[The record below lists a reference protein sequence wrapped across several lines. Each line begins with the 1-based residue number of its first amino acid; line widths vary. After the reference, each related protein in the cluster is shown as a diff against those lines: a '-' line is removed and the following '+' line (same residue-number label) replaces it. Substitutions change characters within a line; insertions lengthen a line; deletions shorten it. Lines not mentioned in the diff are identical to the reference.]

1 MCDAAPCWR
10 PGARAPAR
18 RGQERLQR
26 PKPAWRRSPW
36 AAPALAAA
44 LALGIPQRARAEAPV
59 PLARLTG
66 QVEIDGVVDEAA
78 WQAIVPVPTV
88 VYWPA
93 FGSAPSETT
102 EIRVAYDDGH
112 LYLGARLRDSDPSE
126 VRANSLYRDEDA
138 GDDGVGIIVDPFN
151 DDATALSFHTMPTG
165 ARVDGTIT
173 ADLASGEPDW
183 SWNGHWEAAARRTSD
198 GWSAEMRIPFST
210 LGFQSETGRVTM
222 GLSVYRWLA
231 RQNERHVWPHVPPRW
246 PQAYSKPSK
255 LMDVA
260 LTGVASRRA
269 LYITPYT
276 LAGYSVSTPPEAERR
291 PARDIETAVY
301 SAGVDAKYGV
311 TSELTLDLT
320 VNTDFAQVEADDEQ
334 INLTRFPL
342 FFPEKRQFFLERAG
356 IFEFKFNASG
366 DGRLFHS
373 RRIGLAEG
381 EPVAILGGARLAG
394 RVGRWDLGA
403 LDIQTARSDALPSE
417 NFGVLRLRRQLDDPL
432 SSVGGLMTSRVGL
445 DGRYQLAYGL
455 DSTVHVIADEFL
467 TLKWAQSMRSP
478 RLDEAAPGEAAPGE
492 AVPARPIDSGRAVA
506 LWERRRGEGLSYRA
520 ELSWAGVDFDPGVG
534 FEPYQ
539 GYRSAELFSSYSWL
553 LDAGSPVAEVWLD
566 TRGQAYQRNSDEL
579 IVSAL
584 VTPMLGFTLASG
596 DSIEVLSRHRHEA
609 VPEPL
614 VLDGGIEVPEG
625 RYIFHRAGAWLT
637 MADGRRLRCD
647 ASLEGGEFYDGYSF
661 SALLSPGWNPSPH
674 FGLSGD
680 YQIEAIRFPDR
691 DVALDAHVARLRL
704 KLAFDIHASLSAY
717 LQYSSL
723 TERTSV
729 NVRLRQ
735 HIREGT
741 DLWVVYDERVGGDTH
756 AHERAL
762 LLKYTHAIVR

>member
-1 MCDAAPCWR
+1 MCEASRRWR
-10 PGARAPAR
+10 SGARVPAGRAPEDLPRRERAR
-18 RGQERLQR
+18 CG
-26 PKPAWRRSPW
+26 SSW

-44 LALGIPQRARAEAPV
+44 LALGVPQRARAEPPV
-59 PLARLTG
+59 PLSRLTG

-78 WQAIVPVPTV
+78 WQAIAPVPTI

-93 FGSAPSETT
+93 FGSAPSEVT

-126 VRANSLYRDEDA
+126 VRANSLSRDEDV
-138 GDDGVGIIVDPFN
+138 GDDSVGLIVDPFN
-151 DDATALSFHTMPTG
+151 DDATALSFYTMPTG

-173 ADLASGEPDW
+173 GDLASGEPDW

-222 GLSVYRWLA
+222 GLSVVRWLA
-231 RQNERHVWPHVPPRW
+231 RQNERHVWPHVPPKW
-246 PQAYSKPSK
+246 FNAYSKPSK
-255 LMDVA
+255 LRDVA
-260 LTGVASRRA
+260 LTGVVPRRA
-269 LYITPYT
+269 LYITPYA
-276 LAGYSVSTPPEAERR
+276 LVGYSVSTPPEAAHR
-291 PARDIETAVY
+291 PVRDIETAVY
-301 SAGVDAKYGV
+301 NAGVDAKYGV

-342 FFPEKRQFFLERAG
+342 FAPEKRQFFLERAG
-356 IFEFKFNASG
+356 IFEFKFNLSG

-394 RVGRWDLGA
+394 RVGRWDIGA
-403 LDIQTARSDALPSE
+403 LDMQTARSDALPSE

-432 SSVGGLMTSRVGL
+432 STVGGMLTSRVGL

-455 DSTVHVIADEFL
+455 DSTVHVVADEFL
-467 TLKWAQSMRSP
+467 TLKWAQSLRSARP
-478 RLDEAAPGEAAPGE
+478 AAPDEAE
-492 AVPARPIDSGRAVA
+492 PARPIDSGRAVA
-506 LWERRRGEGLSYRA
+506 LWERRRGEGFSYRA
-520 ELSWAGVDFDPGVG
+520 ELSWAGDDFDPGMG

-539 GYRSAELFSSYSWL
+539 GYRSAEVYSSYSWL
-553 LDAGSPVAEVWLD
+553 LDAGSPVAEAWLD
-566 TRGQAYQRNSDEL
+566 TRVQAYQRNSDDL
-579 IVSAL
+579 IESAL
-584 VTPMLGFTLASG
+584 LSPMFGLTLASG
-596 DSIEVLSRHRHEA
+596 DALEVLSRHRHEA
-609 VPEPL
+609 VREPL

-625 RYIFHRAGAWLT
+625 RYLFHRAGAWLT
-637 MADGRRLRCD
+637 MPAARRLRCD
-647 ASLEGGEFYDGYSF
+647 VTLEGGEFYDGHSF

-674 FGLSGD
+674 FSLGGD
-680 YQIEAIRFPDR
+680 YQIEAIRFPAR
-691 DVALDAHVARLRL
+691 DVALDAHIARVRL
-704 KLAFDIHASLSAY
+704 KLAFDIHASLSAF

-723 TERTSV
+723 TDRTSV
-729 NVRLRQ
+729 NVRLR
-735 HIREGT
+735 HHVREGT
-741 DLWVVYDERVGGDTH
+741 DLWLVYDERAGGET
-756 AHERAL
+756 AHERTL